1 MGLIAN
7 GLRCDSC
14 GDIDAHVYYKKNAG
28 PPPCP
33 SCDGVRVVDWSHGQF
48 PGVQGDGIG
57 SFVPVDMGVLGHCD
71 TREKYNRAVSVI
83 KERFP
88 GHTVNRVVESKAD
101 HGERIDAIKHRSWKQ
116 KKDNHLTPAII
127 AEVKEKSNAKARE
140 ARGKALAQNSNP
152 ATAEKAARSG
162 VGSAS
167 KSVGGWGK

>member
-14 GDIDAHVYYKKNAG
+14 GDVDAHVYYKKNAG

-48 PGVQGDGIG
+48 PGVQGDGIK
-57 SFVPVDMGVLGHCD
+57 SFVPVDMGVLGYCD
-71 TREKYNRAVSVI
+71 TREKYDRAEAII

-152 ATAEKAARSG
+152 AAAEKAARSD

>member
-14 GDIDAHVYYKKNAG
+14 GDIDPHVYYKKSSG

-33 SCDGVRVVDWSHGQF
+33 SCEGARVVDWSHGQF
-48 PGVQGDGIG
+48 PGVQGDGVG

-71 TREKYNRAVSVI
+71 TREKYDRAVSVI

-88 GHTVNRVVESKAD
+88 GHTVNRVVESKAEHSD
-101 HGERIDAIKHRSWKQ
+101 RLDAIRHRSWKQ

-152 ATAEKAARSG
+152 TSAEKAARKS

-167 KSVGGWGK
+167 KNVGGWGQ